1 MRSRESIIVHCSALT
16 LLIVCGALCSP
27 NAAASPEAGKQSDL
41 NRENVARFV
50 DDFMSQKMPEFR
62 VPGITFVMVNDG
74 QVLFSAGYGYADMD
88 QKVPVDPASHIFNL
102 ASISKA
108 FVATAVMQLAEQGRL
123 SLDGD
128 VNLYLKAFKIPD
140 GGFGPVTFHD
150 LLTHT
155 AGFDDVPNSS
165 TDKPQRYIPLETF
178 MLRRSVPR
186 RIRAPG
192 RVAQYS
198 NYGFDLLGY
207 LVQEISGESFEQYQE
222 NHVLKPLGMDHSTF
236 EQILPGHLGRDLV
249 KRYRHDDKDGYQV
262 RRPEYI
268 NEMPAGGMCSTA
280 TDMAA
285 FMIAHLQNGR
295 WGDTWILD
303 ERTAKAM
310 HATHVSPAP
319 GLDGIAYGFF
329 VTHRNGWRILLHDGD
344 GPGMHPRLALIP
356 DAGTGFFF
364 ATNGGGGLSLKMRVE
379 FLQAFMDRFFPAATP
394 RPPLQPVSPAASPTN
409 ALGGHYRLNIY
420 DHGGLN
426 KFLTTQAGLM
436 VMKVSQKGPGINV
449 AAPLGLGAA
458 DFLETKP
465 GLFQQADGSD
475 NFVVFSLNER
485 GRPESMHHR
494 LLDLILTSE
503 RLAWYETPLA
513 ILTPLVFCL
522 FVFVLTFVSWPA
534 RKLIGILR
542 KRPQAAVRGA
552 GTGPMPW
559 LMALLGLAAFG
570 VVTVFGSSGFDPMVS
585 LLPIAAAR
593 CLTWLALA
601 FTLATIF
608 ACARR
613 ERGVP
618 RSFFGKVFAVVQI
631 LAGLSFTWEA
641 WYWNWLI

>member
-1 MRSRESIIVHCSALT
+1 MTTRASTVVYWLGLMPLVASAVFHCPA
-16 LLIVCGALCSP
+16 
-27 NAAASPEAGKQSDL
+27 AAASPEGGERSDL
-41 NRENVARFV
+41 NRVDVARFV

-74 QVLFSAGYGYADMD
+74 QILFSAGYGYADMD

-102 ASISKA
+102 ASISKT
-108 FVATAVMQLAEQGRL
+108 FVATAVMQLAERGRL
-123 SLDGD
+123 SLDDD

-165 TDKPQRYIPLETF
+165 TDKPERYIPLETF

-186 RIRAPG
+186 RIRATG

-207 LVQEISGESFEQYQE
+207 LVQEISGEPFEQYQE

-236 EQILPGHLGRDLV
+236 EQILPAQLGRNLV
-249 KRYRHDDKDGYQV
+249 KRYRHDDKDGYWV

-295 WGDTWILD
+295 WGDTRILD

-364 ATNGGGGLSLKMRVE
+364 ATNGGGGLSLRMRVE

-394 RPPLQPVSPAASPTN
+394 RPPLQPVSPAASRIN
-409 ALGGHYRLNIY
+409 EVGGYYRPNI
-420 DHGGLN
+420 HEHSGLN

-458 DFLETKP
+458 NFLETGL

-475 NFVVFSLNER
+475 NFVVFSLDER
-485 GRPESMHHR
+485 GRPESMNHR

-522 FVFVLTFVSWPA
+522 LVFVLTFVSWPA
-534 RKLIGILR
+534 RRLIEMLR
-542 KRPQAAVRGA
+542 RRRQEAAS
-552 GTGPMPW
+552 GTGVGVMPW
-559 LMALLGLAAFG
+559 LMALSGLAAFG
-570 VVTVFGSSGFDPMVS
+570 VLFVFGSSGFDPMVS
-585 LLPIAAAR
+585 LLPIAAVR

-608 ACARR
+608 ACAWR

-631 LAGLSFTWEA
+631 LAGLGFTWEA